1 MIIHL
6 INLAALTFASIQD
19 FRHEKFN
26 FLIPLAA
33 ILASIFMVQDFN
45 IFFFLTYI
53 LLIGLGK
60 FLRYFRLGDLVP
72 LTVYM
77 LPFTSI
83 QAFFTLLTGIGVY
96 LYAWP
101 KIFKEKQWVPLIPG
115 ITICY
120 LIQLLL
126 F

>member
-1 MIIHL
+1 MLMHL
-6 INLAALTFASIQD
+6 LNLAALTYSSFED
-19 FRHEKFN
+19 FKNQRFN

-33 ILASIFMVQDFN
+33 IITSFALVENFN
-45 IFFFLTYI
+45 LFFFLTFAM
-53 LLIGLGK
+53 LIGLGK
-60 FLRYFRLGDLVP
+60 YLQYFKTGDIIP
-72 LTVYM
+72 LTLYM

-83 QAFFTLLTGIGVY
+83 QALFTLLTGVGLY

-101 KIFKEKQWVPLIPG
+101 KIFEETRYAPLIPA
-115 ITICY
+115 ITLCY